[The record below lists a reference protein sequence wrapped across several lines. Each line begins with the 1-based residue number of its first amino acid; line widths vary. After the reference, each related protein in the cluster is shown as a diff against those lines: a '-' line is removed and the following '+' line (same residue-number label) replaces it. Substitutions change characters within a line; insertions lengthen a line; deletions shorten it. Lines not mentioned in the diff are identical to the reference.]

1 MISQLNQRERLFVAV
16 AGVALALVLL
26 YLAVLVPY
34 RNALTRL
41 DNQIE
46 GRGRQLQ
53 EVQTLRAEYL
63 ALQQETTQIERLLE
77 NRRDFSVL
85 SFLENLV
92 ESTAGRE
99 NLLSMRPQSPLTRN
113 QFILESVE
121 IKLEKLDLR
130 QVLEMLWSIE
140 KSTSPMQV
148 SALYLKQRFDN
159 RAQLDATMTV
169 TTLRRA
175 S

>member
-1 MISQLNQRERLFVAV
+1 MISQLNQRERIFVAV
-16 AGVALALVLL
+16 GGVALILVLL
-26 YLAVLVPY
+26 YMAVLMPY

-53 EVQTLRAEYL
+53 EVEMLRAEYL
-63 ALQQETTQIERLLE
+63 ELRQETAQVERLLD
-77 NRRDFSVL
+77 NRRDFSTL
-85 SFLENLV
+85 SFLETLV
-92 ESTAGRE
+92 ENTAGRE
-99 NLLSMRPQSPLTRN
+99 NLLSMRPQAPVTRN

-121 IKLEKLDLR
+121 IKLERLDLR

-140 KSTSPMQV
+140 KSPSPMQV

-169 TTLRRA
+169 TALRRA

>member
-1 MISQLNQRERLFVAV
+1 MISQLNQRERIFVAV
-16 AGVALALVLL
+16 GGAALILVLL
-26 YLAVLVPY
+26 YMAVLMPY

-41 DNQIE
+41 DSQIE

-53 EVQTLRAEYL
+53 QVQLLRAEYL
-63 ALQQETTQIERLLE
+63 QLRQETAQVERLLD
-77 NRRDFSVL
+77 NRRDFSTL
-85 SFLENLV
+85 SFLETLV
-92 ESTAGRE
+92 ENTAGRE
-99 NLLSMRPQSPLTRN
+99 NLLSMRPQAPVTRN

-121 IKLEKLDLR
+121 IKLERLDLR
-130 QVLEMLWSIE
+130 QVLEMLWGIE
-140 KSTSPMQV
+140 KSSSPMQV

-169 TTLRRA
+169 TALRRA